1 MSQFPRDASCI
12 AFDLGAES
20 GRAIL
25 ARLRK
30 GELSIEELRRFRNEP
45 VRYNGGLH
53 WDAPRLWLEMQA
65 ALNAVGATGVERVD
79 STGVDT
85 WGVDYALLG
94 ENGALLENPSHY
106 RDPRTDGVMARVQAM
121 LTPEYIYATTGIQ
134 FLPFN
139 TLYQLVAAAERTPLL
154 LALAEHMVTMP
165 DLFHFWMTGKA
176 ACEYTNASTTQFL
189 DIHKRAWST
198 EILEKLRIPKHLPAP
213 LIQAGTVLGPLLP
226 EYAGRD
232 ALSRTVVVAP
242 ACHDTGSAFAAVPSG
257 GRTALISSGTWSLL
271 GTESMQAVVS
281 EEARALNF
289 TNEGGVFG
297 TVRLLKNIAGM
308 WLLESCRRSWQGR
321 GKEISHADLLAQAAA
336 EPPLRHL
343 VDPDDPSFSLPP
355 DMPAAIDAYCMRSGQ
370 PKPTSPGAYARCV
383 LESLALKYRAVLES
397 LETLTGLEFKEI
409 RIVGGGAQN
418 ALLNQFTADST
429 ARLVVAGPVEAT
441 ALGNIALQLVG
452 IGAVGS
458 LGQARELI
466 AASFPP
472 QFFEPQDVAA
482 WDDAYRNF
490 KSLVA
495 LPT

>member
-1 MSQFPRDASCI
+1 MPQFPRDATCV

-25 ARLRK
+25 ARLRR

-53 WDAPRLWLEMQA
+53 WDAPRLWHEMQL
-65 ALNAVGATGVERVD
+65 ALNAVGATGVEQVD
-79 STGVDT
+79 SAGVDT

-94 ENGALLENPSHY
+94 ENGALLENPSQY
-106 RDPRTDGVMARVQAM
+106 RDPRTDGVMARVQQE
-121 LTPEYIYATTGIQ
+121 LTPEYIYHTTGIQ

-139 TLYQLVAAAERTPLL
+139 TLYQLVAASERTPLL

-165 DLFHFWMTGKA
+165 DLFHYWMTGKA

-213 LIQAGTVLGPLLP
+213 IIQAGTVLGPLLP
-226 EYAGRD
+226 EFAGRD

-271 GTESMQAVVS
+271 GTESMQPVVS
-281 EEARALNF
+281 EEARKLNF

-297 TVRLLKNIAGM
+297 TTRLLKNIAGM
-308 WLLESCRRSWQGR
+308 WLLESCRRSWQSR
-321 GKEISHADLLAQAAA
+321 GKEISHVDLLAQAAG

-343 VDPDDPSFSLPP
+343 LDPDDASFSLPP
-355 DMPAAIDAYCMRSGQ
+355 DMPAAIDAYCLRTGQ
-370 PKPTSPGAYARCV
+370 PKPASPGAYARAV

-397 LETLTGLEFKEI
+397 LELLTDLEFKEI
-409 RIVGGGAQN
+409 RIVGGGSQN
-418 ALLNQFTADST
+418 ALLNQFTADAT
-429 ARLVVAGPVEAT
+429 GRVVVAGPVEAT
-441 ALGNIALQLVG
+441 ALGNVALQLVG
-452 IGAVGS
+452 IGAVAS

-472 QFFEPQDVAA
+472 RFFDPQTTAG
-482 WDDAYRNF
+482 WDAAYRNF
-490 KSLVA
+490 QA
-495 LPT
+495 LLTKPA